1 MNICIKLE
9 INDKF
14 VLVDIIQFYNTP
26 ECKYINENLNS
37 EKSTWPGSVISN
49 LSTHTTEIRFLPLAW
64 PTLATV
70 FIVREIMFDRNLQ
83 GKLQLDYSRLLTRI
97 SFAVVGQNT
106 QCLEKKIEITIFIK
120 SINLSTEIVQT
131 ILII

>member
-1 MNICIKLE
+1 MFWLTSYNSITRQSANTSMK
-9 INDKF
+9 KKT
-14 VLVDIIQFYNTP
+14 IIFWLWKN
-26 ECKYINENLNS
+26 NLNS

-70 FIVREIMFDRNLQ
+70 FIVREVMFDRNLQ

-106 QCLEKKIEITIFIK
+106 QCLEKKIEITIFFK
-120 SINLSTEIVQT
+120 SINLSTENVHT